1 MIIAIVIGIGIAIWI
16 VYELY
21 EAPTLDEKGNVV
33 DTKSNTHAA
42 SKNLDIMESDIESD
56 FNNED
61 EL

>member
-33 DTKSNTHAA
+33 DIKSSTHAS
-42 SKNLDIMESDIESD
+42 SKNLDIMESD